1 MIYFLSCEGETE
13 FWYFEW
19 LKKQINND
27 PRTKHKVDFRYRKL
41 MPSAFAKSNAGTFT
55 KDMLNG
61 SIFCRIQDIEDYN
74 DEHIKTFQLLLKS
87 TKEAKQRYKKI
98 SFTIGYSN
106 FTFEVWILAHK
117 SKVKAIGDRA
127 YYYQEINSAY
137 KTSFVNNDDYK
148 NEHNFKKLLSQL
160 TLDDVIK
167 KAIPECKRFV
177 EKCYSDHSAL
187 KRELYGFKYIYANPD
202 TTLHDFIEKILKY
215 AGLM

>member
-13 FWYFEW
+13 RWYFEW
-19 LKKQINND
+19 LKNQINND
-27 PRTKHKVDFRYRKL
+27 SRTKNKVDIKFKKL

-55 KDMLNG
+55 KDMLND

-74 DEHIKTFQLLLKS
+74 DEHIMKFHLLLKS
-87 TKEAKQRYKKI
+87 TKEARQRYKKI
-98 SFTIGYSN
+98 SFIIGYSN

-117 SKVKAIGDRA
+117 AKVREIVDRA

-137 KTSFVNNDDYK
+137 NTAFINNDDYK
-148 NEHNFKKLLSQL
+148 HENNFKNLLKQL
-160 TLDDVIK
+160 TLDDVIH

-177 EKCYSDHSAL
+177 EKCYSDNPAL
-187 KRELYGFKYIYANPD
+187 KRELYGFKYIHANPD
-202 TTLHDFIEKILKY
+202 TTLHDFIRSILEY

>member
-13 FWYFEW
+13 RWYFEW
-19 LKKQINND
+19 LKNQINND
-27 PRTKHKVDFRYRKL
+27 SRTKNKVDIKFKKL

-55 KDMLNG
+55 KDMLND

-74 DEHIKTFQLLLKS
+74 DEHIKKFHLLLKS
-87 TKEAKQRYKKI
+87 TKEVRQRYKKI
-98 SFTIGYSN
+98 SFIIGYSN

-117 SKVKAIGDRA
+117 AKVREIVDRA

-137 KTSFVNNDDYK
+137 NTAFINNDDYK
-148 NEHNFKKLLSQL
+148 HENNFKNLLKQL
-160 TLDDVIK
+160 TLDDVIH

-177 EKCYSDHSAL
+177 EKCYSDNPAL
-187 KRELYGFKYIYANPD
+187 KRELYGFKYIHANPD
-202 TTLHDFIEKILKY
+202 TTLHDFIRSILEY

>member
-13 FWYFEW
+13 RWYFEW
-19 LKKQINND
+19 LKNQINND
-27 PRTKHKVDFRYRKL
+27 SRTKNKVDIKFKKL

-55 KDMLNG
+55 KDMLND

-74 DEHIKTFQLLLKS
+74 DEHIKKFHLLLKS
-87 TKEAKQRYKKI
+87 TKEARQRYKKI
-98 SFTIGYSN
+98 SFIIGYSN

-117 SKVKAIGDRA
+117 AKVREIVDRA

-137 KTSFVNNDDYK
+137 NTAFINNDDYK
-148 NEHNFKKLLSQL
+148 HENNFKNLLKQL
-160 TLDDVIK
+160 TLDDVIH

-177 EKCYSDHSAL
+177 EKCYSDNPAL
-187 KRELYGFKYIYANPD
+187 KRELYGFKYIHANPD
-202 TTLHDFIEKILKY
+202 TTLHDFIRSILEY